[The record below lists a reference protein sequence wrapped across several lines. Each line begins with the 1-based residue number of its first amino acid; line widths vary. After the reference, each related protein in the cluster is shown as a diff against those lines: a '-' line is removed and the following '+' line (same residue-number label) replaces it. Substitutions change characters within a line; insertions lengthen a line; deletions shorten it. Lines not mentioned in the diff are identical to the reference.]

1 MYMYTCTL
9 GGMSCLEREAAKRGR
24 KRRKLASK
32 ASLVNDGVSLVVEQA
47 TRVVACP
54 FPFRTIGATV
64 SKKHTGDF
72 VIAVASAMLISGKWW
87 VPTRSFA
94 SISAPQAFLYV
105 SGEKCATPMGAG
117 RYSGTRFACFRISS
131 GQSWHNSCN
140 ARPAYERHRQ

>member
-1 MYMYTCTL
+1 MYTCTL

-87 VPTRSFA
+87 VPIGGSLDSWCRGCLHTSLGR
-94 SISAPQAFLYV
+94 
-105 SGEKCATPMGAG
+105 SGERVEPL
-117 RYSGTRFACFRISS
+117 
-131 GQSWHNSCN
+131 
-140 ARPAYERHRQ
+140 